1 LIWDFI
7 QQNLAMVAL
16 ALISGSMLLYPL
28 LRGGPAGGVSVA
40 DATLKINREDAVVVD
55 VRESDEWLKGHI
67 PGARHIAL
75 AQLEKRIHEIEKF
88 KERPLIVCCA
98 SGGRSSKA
106 CSVLQKAG
114 FTKVFNLNG
123 GMGAWAEANLPV
135 TVK

>member
-1 LIWDFI
+1 MIWDFI

-123 GMGAWAEANLPV
+123 GMGAWAEANLPI

>member
-1 LIWDFI
+1 MIWDFI

-123 GMGAWAEANLPV
+123 GMGAWAEANLPI
-135 TVK
+135 TMK